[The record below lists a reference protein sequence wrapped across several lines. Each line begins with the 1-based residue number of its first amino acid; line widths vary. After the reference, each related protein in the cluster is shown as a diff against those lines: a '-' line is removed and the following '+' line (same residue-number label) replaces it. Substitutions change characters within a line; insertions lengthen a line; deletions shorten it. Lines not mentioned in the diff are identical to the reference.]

1 MNYKEF
7 CKWVEARLK
16 EEYGEEGTYVEIRSV
31 RKNNGVVQDG
41 IFIRGK
47 DCNVAPTIYLRE
59 FYSMYENG
67 MEPEGILEKI
77 MAVYEENKREKD
89 LDFSFFR
96 DFEQVRERLAFELVN
111 KETNKELL
119 QEIPWIPVLDLA
131 LVFYCILP
139 EVFSINGTILINND
153 HCKDWGVDAEAL
165 YDAAKENTPRMCPPL
180 LIDMREML
188 FVWERIRTGEEPGQA
203 EKLQKRLWKPVN
215 LSKVDFSQRKKEEC
229 MLILTNELRNLG
241 AGAIFYNDLLKE
253 ISKKLESDLY
263 ILPSSIHE
271 CIILPVGDETGKNE
285 LEELVQRVNRT
296 QVLKE
301 ERLSDH
307 VYRYIREKDEII

>member
-7 CKWVEARLK
+7 CKWVEVRLK
-16 EEYGEEGTYVEIRSV
+16 EEYGEEGTHVEIRSV

-47 DCNVAPTIYLRE
+47 DSNVAPTIYLRD
-59 FYSMYENG
+59 FYTMYENG
-67 MEPEGILEKI
+67 MEPEEVLEKI
-77 MAVYEENKREKD
+77 VAVYEENRRESD

-96 DFEQVRERLAFELVN
+96 DFEQVRERLAFKLVN
-111 KETNKELL
+111 KEDNQELL
-119 QEIPWIPVLDLA
+119 KEIPWIPVLDLA

-139 EVFSINGTILINND
+139 EVFSINGTILINNS
-153 HCKDWGVDAEAL
+153 HCADWGVDAEAL
-165 YDAAKENTPRMCPPL
+165 YAAAKENTPRMCPPL
-180 LIDMREML
+180 LIDMKEML
-188 FVWERIRTGEEPGQA
+188 RIWERMRMGEEPGQS
-203 EKLQKRLWKPVN
+203 EELQERLWKPVN
-215 LSKVDFSQRKKEEC
+215 LSEADFTKRKKEEC

-241 AGAIFYNDLLKE
+241 AGVIFYNGVLKE

-271 CIILPVGDETGKNE
+271 CIILPAGEETGKRE

-296 QVLKE
+296 QVIKE